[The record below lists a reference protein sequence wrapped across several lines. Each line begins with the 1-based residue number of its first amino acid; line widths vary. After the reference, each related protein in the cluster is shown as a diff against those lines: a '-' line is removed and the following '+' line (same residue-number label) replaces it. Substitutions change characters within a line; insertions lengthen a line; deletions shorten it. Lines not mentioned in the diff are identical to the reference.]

1 MGSIDTPE
9 PKISLTQHQKL
20 KYDHTQTVNEKKKN
34 LALTAAGTAI
44 LTAIHTAKIQLMHH
58 VARTPKYLYLVVSFS
73 AF

>member
-44 LTAIHTAKIQLMHH
+44 LTQNTTNAPCCQNPKIF
-58 VARTPKYLYLVVSFS
+58 VFGSFI
-73 AF
+73 